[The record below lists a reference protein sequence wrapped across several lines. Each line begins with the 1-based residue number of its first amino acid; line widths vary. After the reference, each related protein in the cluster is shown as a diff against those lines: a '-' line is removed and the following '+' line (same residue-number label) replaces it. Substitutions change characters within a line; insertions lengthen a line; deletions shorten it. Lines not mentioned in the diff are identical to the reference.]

1 MDPGWARIALVDAPS
16 VLRWQEW
23 RRVDEKYGLRLVMA
37 GLQGA
42 MAAGAMREQPV
53 KPLAQ
58 LIPNAAGPRAARDA
72 VEPAPLEGL
81 RADPSAPK
89 DGLRTR
95 PWRRRPPTGA
105 QAAGARRPP
114 RPARGPVTD

>member
-1 MDPGWARIALVDAPS
+1 
-16 VLRWQEW
+16 
-23 RRVDEKYGLRLVMA
+23 VDEKYGLRLVMA

-58 LIPNAAGPRAARDA
+58 LILGALGGAGMLIPNAAGPRAARDA